1 MPLINC
7 EIELILLCSEN
18 CVIITANNANQNPTF
33 TITETNLYVPVVTL
47 STRYNAKLLAQLKSD
62 FKRTICWNIYLS
74 KPELLTQNPKLNPKL
89 FELSFQG
96 VNRLIILAFKHD
108 AQRTSNKRYCL
119 PNVETKG
126 LHSYD

>member
-1 MPLINC
+1 MIW
-7 EIELILLCSEN
+7 SAN
-18 CVIITANNANQNPTF
+18 CVIIYTDVSNQFHTF

-47 STRYNAKLLAQLKSD
+47 STRYNAKLLVQLKSD